1 MLQKFML
8 QNITIKLK
16 LQILLVLTIVGFSLF
31 GYLSLNS
38 QKDVLEEQ
46 MLANAKATLL
56 MAKNS
61 GDILANDVK
70 AGNITVEQA
79 KNEFIKDLKNFNSGS
94 NYFFAYDSKGV
105 QLANG
110 KNTASLGKNM
120 YNLQD
125 SNGKYIIK
133 DLLSVAKD
141 GALEPV
147 YYVWPKSKG
156 GEDYNKVSYAA
167 YIPKL
172 DIMFGI
178 GDYLD
183 SIDNIYN
190 AEAKKVMIEL
200 SILIIIMA
208 SVILIFSNSIVV
220 PLLLSVDIINNMRKG
235 DFSDD
240 IDIIREDCVGLV
252 NKGLN
257 DFKIT
262 LISNKQQEE
271 EQRKKDL
278 EQLKTAQFVSAA
290 TKDVSTAIF
299 QIDDHISGISSSAA
313 ELSSTLEDISRKVD
327 DTSQMTLLAESEA
340 EKGTQ
345 TIQSLNKI
353 SENIGNVVK
362 LIQSIAEKTNLLALN
377 ASIEAARAG
386 DEGRG
391 FAVVAEEVK
400 KLAQQTRESTNSISD
415 QVSKIQSSSKDSV
428 SAISNISK
436 QITAINSFT
445 SELVLSI
452 NEQKIATNDI
462 SNRMENA
469 SSSSKFVADKMKE
482 IIDKS

>member
-1 MLQKFML
+1 MLKSLML
-8 QNITIKLK
+8 HNMTIKLK
-16 LQILLVLTIVGFSLF
+16 LKILVVLTIAGFSLC
-31 GYLSLNS
+31 GYWSLDS
-38 QKDVLEEQ
+38 QKKVLENEMQ
-46 MLANAKATLL
+46 SKTKDLLL
-56 MAKNS
+56 MAKNN
-61 GDILANDVK
+61 GDMLIADVK
-70 AGNITVEQA
+70 AGIITTEQA
-79 KNEFIKDLKNFNSGS
+79 KNEFIKDLKNFNNGYS
-94 NYFFAYDSKGV
+94 YFFAYDSKGI

-110 KNTASLGKNM
+110 KNTGSLGKNM
-120 YNLQD
+120 YQLRD
-125 SNGKYIIK
+125 SRGKYIIQE
-133 DLLSVAKD
+133 LLDVAKS
-141 GALEPV
+141 GTLEPV
-147 YYVWPKSKG
+147 YYAWPKTQG
-156 GEDYNKVSYAA
+156 GEDYEKISYAA
-167 YIPKL
+167 YIPQL

-183 SIDNIYN
+183 SIDNIYK
-190 AEAKKVMIEL
+190 AEAKVIISKL
-200 SILIIIMA
+200 AILVFIIAGIII
-208 SVILIFSNSIVV
+208 VFSRSIVK
-220 PLLLSVDIINNMRKG
+220 PLLQSVDVINNMRKG

-252 NKGLN
+252 NKGLH
-257 DFKIT
+257 DFK
-262 LISNKQQEE
+262 LSLVSNKQQEE

-278 EQLKTAQFVSAA
+278 EQLKTAQFVSSA

-313 ELSSTLEDISRKVD
+313 ELSSTLEDIARKVD

-469 SSSSKFVADKMKE
+469 SSSSKFVADKVKE